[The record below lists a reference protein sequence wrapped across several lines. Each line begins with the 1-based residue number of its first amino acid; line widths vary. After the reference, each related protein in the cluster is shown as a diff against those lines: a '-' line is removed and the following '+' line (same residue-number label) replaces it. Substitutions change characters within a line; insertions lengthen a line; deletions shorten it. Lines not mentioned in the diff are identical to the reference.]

1 MMRKILTILVIVSV
15 LMISVFVQAF
25 AADATTVKMVF
36 WPGPEAEAMQ
46 KVVDYY
52 NTNVS
57 PESGVKVEMVL
68 FGREGFFEKEATI
81 LAGGSSEVDM
91 IFTTSYIIE
100 QHAPY
105 FESLNEYYANPEL
118 AGEGKKELF
127 INSVTQGFTMDGNL
141 YTVPTDA
148 SITVLLYRKDL
159 INKLISDAS
168 WREKYMALAKKE
180 LGKDLEPKYPANWNW
195 DDFYTTC
202 LFFTKAYNDESPTK
216 YGTALQAK
224 AMWPNAKIW
233 TAILRSCNGHW
244 FNREGVP
251 TFDSPEA
258 LKALNMY
265 VNLMKKEAASPGSV
279 NYEYN
284 GPNEAMKTEN
294 AAMILQWGVAF
305 NELSNQEKAPLIWDK
320 VAIAPYPAG
329 AFGHTNWLTSMGVG
343 LSKYSKFKEES
354 FKWLAFLSTQEAM
367 SIYGK
372 NGGVPPVT
380 EVLSEL
386 GQEDV
391 IFRYVEDY
399 LKNYAF
405 NYSGT
410 SGVKTLD
417 ILRILST
424 NISAACALSIT
435 SEEALKDTQDQI
447 NQLLK

>member
-1 MMRKILTILVIVSV
+1 MRKITMTV
-15 LMISVFVQAF
+15 LIISLLIIGIFGTVF
-25 AADATTVKMVF
+25 ADDVTTVKMVF

-52 NTNVS
+52 NINIT
-57 PESGVKVEMVL
+57 PESGVEVETVL
-68 FGREGFFEKEATI
+68 FGREGFFEKEAII

-105 FESLNEYYANPEL
+105 FESLDEYYANPAL
-118 AGEGKKELF
+118 AGEGKKDLF
-127 INSVTQGFTMDGNL
+127 IGSVTQGFTIDGKL
-141 YTVPTDA
+141 YAVPTDA
-148 SITVLLYRKDL
+148 SITLLLYRKDL
-159 INKLISDAS
+159 IEKLNGDAE
-168 WREKYMALAKKE
+168 WRKQYAALAKEE
-180 LGKDLEPKYPANWNW
+180 LGKDLEPKYPDNWNW
-195 DDFYTTC
+195 DDFFATC
-202 LFFTKAYNDESPTK
+202 LFFTEEYNSESPTE

-224 AMWPNAKIW
+224 AMWPNAKVW
-233 TAILRSCNGHW
+233 TAILRSCNGSW
-244 FNREGVP
+244 FDKEGVP
-251 TFDSPEA
+251 TFDSPET

-265 VNLMKKEAASPGSV
+265 VNLMKKGAASPGSV

-284 GPNEAMKTEN
+284 GPNEAMKTGN

-305 NELSNQEKAPLIWDK
+305 NDLSNKEKAPLIWDK
-320 VAIAPYPAG
+320 VALAPYPAG
-329 AFGHTNWLTSMGVG
+329 SFGHTCWLTSMGVG
-343 LSKYSKFKEES
+343 LSKYSKFKDES
-354 FKWLAFLSTQEAM
+354 FKWLALLSTPTAM

-380 EVLSEL
+380 QVLEEL
-386 GQEDV
+386 GQKDV
-391 IFRYVEDY
+391 LFKYVVEY

-405 NYSGT
+405 NYGGR

-424 NISAACALSIT
+424 NISAACALNVS

>member
-1 MMRKILTILVIVSV
+1 MRKITMIMLIASLLIIGIFVTVFADSV
-15 LMISVFVQAF
+15 
-25 AADATTVKMVF
+25 TTVKMVF

-52 NTNVS
+52 NTNIT

-105 FESLNEYYANPEL
+105 FESLDEYYANSAL

-127 INSVTQGFTMDGNL
+127 INSVTQGFTIDGKL

-148 SITVLLYRKDL
+148 SITILLYRKDL
-159 INKLISDAS
+159 IEKLISDAE
-168 WREKYMALAKKE
+168 WREKYVALAKKE

-195 DDFYTTC
+195 DDFYATC
-202 LFFTKAYNDESPTK
+202 LFFTKDYNSDSPTK

-224 AMWPNAKIW
+224 AMWPNAKVW
-233 TAILRSCNGHW
+233 TAVVRSCNGSW
-244 FNREGVP
+244 FDKEGVP

-258 LKALNMY
+258 LEALNMY
-265 VNLMKKEAASPGSV
+265 VNLMKKGAASPGSV

-284 GPNEAMKTEN
+284 EPNEAMKTGN

-305 NELSNQEKAPLIWDK
+305 NELSNKEGAPLIWDR

-329 AFGHTNWLTSMGVG
+329 SFGHTCWLTSMGVG
-343 LSKYSKFKEES
+343 LSKYSKFKDES
-354 FKWLAFLSTQEAM
+354 FKWLAFLSTPTAM
-367 SIYGK
+367 SLYGK

-380 EVLSEL
+380 QVLEEL
-386 GQEDV
+386 GQKDV
-391 IFRYVEDY
+391 LFKYVEEY

-405 NYSGT
+405 NYSGR

-424 NISAACALSIT
+424 NISAACALSVS
-435 SEEALKDTQDQI
+435 SEEALKDTQNQV

>member
-1 MMRKILTILVIVSV
+1 MRRILTILVITSV
-15 LMISVFVQAF
+15 LMISVFIQAL

-105 FESLNEYYANPEL
+105 FESLNEYYANPDL
-118 AGEGKKELF
+118 VGEGKKELF

-159 INKLISDAS
+159 INRLISDAS
-168 WREKYMALAKKE
+168 WREKYMALAKEE
-180 LGKDLEPKYPANWNW
+180 LGIDLEPKYPANWNW
-195 DDFYTTC
+195 DDFYVTC
-202 LFFTKAYNDESPTK
+202 LFFTKEYNDESPTK

-233 TAILRSCNGHW
+233 TAILRSCNGYW
-244 FNREGVP
+244 FDREGMP
-251 TFDSPEA
+251 TFNTPEA
-258 LKALNMY
+258 LKAINMY

-329 AFGHTNWLTSMGVG
+329 PFGHTCWLTSMGVG
-343 LSKYSKFKEES
+343 LSKFSKVKEES

-386 GQEDV
+386 GKEDV

-424 NISAACALSIT
+424 NISAACALTVT